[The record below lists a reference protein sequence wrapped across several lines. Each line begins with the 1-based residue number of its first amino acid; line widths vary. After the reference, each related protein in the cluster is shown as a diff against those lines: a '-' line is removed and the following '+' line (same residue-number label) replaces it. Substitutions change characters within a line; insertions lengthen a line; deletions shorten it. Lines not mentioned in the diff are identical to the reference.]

1 MSCVNVG
8 ELADAGAW
16 ARGLT
21 VTALRSAMDAMK
33 RRVWLLLSD
42 GIEVLVA
49 SQIDFILDERR

>member
-8 ELADAGAW
+8 ALADAGAW

-21 VTALRSAMDAMK
+21 LTTPRSAMDAMK
-33 RRVWLLLSD
+33 RMVWLLLSD

-49 SQIDFILDERR
+49 SQIDFIVHERR